1 MNCMK
6 SAITIILVLI
16 MFYGSYSQERGAF
29 DGTYSITGQITDF
42 KRGYGICIALY
53 DSQES
58 FKKRK
63 YTNAIR
69 IGSEKILTDTIQY
82 EFHKVKKGEYLIAAY
97 QDINDD
103 KKINTNIIGIPTEPY
118 VVFRQSAKFDWP
130 NYIKCK
136 FKVDTNVTGADL
148 KFVKSVK

>member
-1 MNCMK
+1 MRYV
-6 SAITIILVLI
+6 IGIISVFI
-16 MFYGSYSQERGAF
+16 MFYSSYSQEKGLF
-29 DGTYSITGQITDF
+29 DGEFSITGQITDF
-42 KRGYGICIALY
+42 KRGFGICIALY
-53 DSQES
+53 DCQEN

-69 IGSEKILTDTIQY
+69 ISSEKILTDTIQY

-118 VVFRQSAKFDWP
+118 VVYRQSAKFEWP
-130 NYIKCK
+130 SYIKCK
-136 FKVDTNVTGADL
+136 FKVDTNVSGADL
-148 KFVKSVK
+148 KFVKSGR